1 MITVHVPQDDFGPVP
16 PHKPKAPAT
25 AHFPQNNPVAENTV
39 VEIPAEKLVAENI
52 AINIPDL
59 FPPRKP
65 KEPDRAQEAQAEQIR
80 ELTHKLAE
88 TAEDR
93 DRLRAKVIDLTNAN
107 EGMAREIA
115 AYEDRVQRL
124 IAQVENLENHLDAKA
139 DEIVRLKAKLWDCAE
154 VTGYLPEEC

>member
-1 MITVHVPQDDFGPVP
+1 MITAY
-16 PHKPKAPAT
+16 PKQPDPGTKIT
-25 AHFPQNNPVAENTV
+25 AGSISAE
-39 VEIPAEKLVAENI
+39 AI
-52 AINIPDL
+52 AADIADL

-65 KEPDRAQEAQAEQIR
+65 AEPDPAQEAQADQIR

-115 AYEDRVQRL
+115 DYEDRVQRL
-124 IAQVENLENHLDAKA
+124 VARVEGLENCLEENA
-139 DEIVRLKAKLWDCAE
+139 DRIVHLKAQLYDYAVIGGLLTE
-154 VTGYLPEEC
+154 GDD

>member
-1 MITVHVPQDDFGPVP
+1 MITVHVPRDDPE
-16 PHKPKAPAT
+16 T
-25 AHFPQNNPVAENTV
+25 ETV
-39 VEIPAEKLVAENI
+39 CVYDASEKI
-52 AINIPDL
+52 AADIADL

-65 KEPDRAQEAQAEQIR
+65 AEPDPAQEAQADQIR

-93 DRLRAKVIDLTNAN
+93 DRLRAKVIDLNNAN

-124 IAQVENLENHLDAKA
+124 VTQVEGLENCLEKSA
-139 DEIVRLKAKLWDCAE
+139 DRIVHLKAQLYDYAVIGGLLTE
-154 VTGYLPEEC
+154 GDD

>member
-1 MITVHVPQDDFGPVP
+1 MIPVHVTVP
-16 PHKPKAPAT
+16 DPGT
-25 AHFPQNNPVAENTV
+25 EIVSGSISAE
-39 VEIPAEKLVAENI
+39 AI
-52 AINIPDL
+52 AADIADL

-65 KEPDRAQEAQAEQIR
+65 AEPDPAQEDQADQIR

-115 AYEDRVQRL
+115 DYEDRVQRL
-124 IAQVENLENHLDAKA
+124 VAQVEGLENCLEKNEDR
-139 DEIVRLKAKLWDCAE
+139 IVHLKAQLYDYAVIGGLLTE
-154 VTGYLPEEC
+154 GDD

>member
-1 MITVHVPQDDFGPVP
+1 MIPVHVPVP
-16 PHKPKAPAT
+16 DPGTEIAAG
-25 AHFPQNNPVAENTV
+25 AISAE
-39 VEIPAEKLVAENI
+39 AI
-52 AINIPDL
+52 AADIADL

-65 KEPDRAQEAQAEQIR
+65 AEPDPAQESQADQIR

-93 DRLRAKVIDLTNAN
+93 DRLRAKVIDLNNAN

-124 IAQVENLENHLDAKA
+124 IAQVEGLENCLEESA
-139 DEIVRLKAKLWDCAE
+139 DRIVHLKAQLYDYAVIGGLLAE
-154 VTGYLPEEC
+154 GDD